1 MKMDAR
7 DATSRCDLG
16 QGAPFDIV
24 ERPAYRGRVPGAI
37 QSVERAAAVLRILG
51 SAGRPMALSEIAD
64 ALALPKPT
72 AFGLVRT
79 LRDVGF
85 VHQDHAT
92 SAYSLGDGVRN
103 LHESGID
110 PHDLRSHAMN
120 WSDALASRTRLEVH
134 IGFPDPAGALLVH
147 HVFRPDDSVQRL
159 RTGEVLPLHAS
170 AVGKVMLGFVAGVP
184 TSAVTLTRFTRRTLV
199 TRAALEAEIHAS
211 RRRGW
216 ATERSELLPDG
227 GAIAAPLRG
236 YGGIGV
242 GALAVAGPV
251 DRVFGPTGAPH
262 DGLVEALV
270 DTAASISR
278 SLGLQ
283 P

>member
-1 MKMDAR
+1 M
-7 DATSRCDLG
+7 
-16 QGAPFDIV
+16 
-24 ERPAYRGRVPGAI
+24 PGAI
-37 QSVERAAAVLRILG
+37 QSVERAAAILRILG
-51 SAGRPMALSEIAD
+51 GAGRPMALSEIAD
-64 ALALPKPT
+64 ALDLAKPT

-85 VHQDHAT
+85 VHQDLAT

-120 WSDALASRTRLEVH
+120 WADALAARTRLEVH
-134 IGFPDPAGALLVH
+134 IGFPDPAGVRIVH
-147 HVFRPDDSVQRL
+147 HVFRPDDSTQAL
-159 RTGEVLPLHAS
+159 RTGEVLPLHAT

-184 TSAVTLTRFTRRTLV
+184 SSAVTLTRLTRRTLV
-199 TRAALEAEIHAS
+199 TRASLDAEIHAAH
-211 RRRGW
+211 RRGW
-216 ATERSELLPDG
+216 ATERGELVHDV

-242 GALAVAGPV
+242 GALAVAGPL
-251 DRVFGPTGAPH
+251 DRVFRPTGQPQ
-262 DGLVEALV
+262 DGVVEALV
-270 DTAASISR
+270 DTAGSISR
-278 SLGLQ
+278 SLGLR